1 MTKQEVELAA
11 LQLGEALRTIVWS
24 FRPDANQIEIS
35 SVNGQLAVRAC
46 VYDNTRN
53 ETVERLL
60 DAMLFPDGTLRLGD
74 DYIRDGETWRRI

>member
-1 MTKQEVELAA
+1 MTRQEVELAA
-11 LQLGEALRTIVWS
+11 LQMGEAMRTIVWA

-46 VYDNTRN
+46 VYDNDRN
-53 ETVERLL
+53 KTVERLL

-74 DYIRDGETWRRI
+74 EYIRGDETWRRL